1 MTFNASERKAKWVE
15 LGDKLLQLAGEI
27 YAEADLFETNL
38 GATDSKVV
46 ALTLLCRTVSNFRGA
61 MMMVDQGLIVEAR
74 TLTRSC
80 LENLIFIDALAKDGH
95 DFVKDI
101 VANDYKSREVRGQ
114 VLAEWAGNQN
124 DEPPFAKKLHK
135 FLKSIK
141 GKSKTMINVKTI
153 AQSGVLKDS
162 YIIYGLLSSDAAHP
176 SADSLSRHTQRDN
189 ADQLTIVAEGI
200 TNIDEI
206 LETEQFVCSFLLG
219 VCVATNQI
227 LGGLPAGKKLAATFE
242 EFNALRQEQ
251 IVPSTSG

>member
-1 MTFNASERKAKWVE
+1 MTFNADEQNAKWAE

-38 GATDSKVV
+38 GATDPKVV
-46 ALTLLCRTVSNFRGA
+46 ALTLLCRTVGNFRGA
-61 MMMVDQGLIVEAR
+61 MMMVDQGLIVEGR

-101 VANDYKSREVRGQ
+101 VANDYKSREARGQ
-114 VLAEWAGNQN
+114 VLAEWAGNQD
-124 DEPPFAKKLHK
+124 DEPPFAKELHK

-141 GKSKTMINVKTI
+141 GKSKTMINVKTT

-162 YIIYGLLSSDAAHP
+162 YVIYSLLSSDAAHP

-189 ADQLTIVAEGI
+189 ADQLTIVADGI
-200 TNIDEI
+200 TDIDET
-206 LETEQFVCSFLLG
+206 LETQQFACSFLLG
-219 VCVATNQI
+219 VCVGTNQI
-227 LGGLPAGKKLAATFE
+227 LGGLPAGKKLAPTFD
-242 EFNALRQEQ
+242 EFNVLRQAQ
-251 IVPSTSG
+251 ATPSKTG